1 VRWWETIMKNVLVVC
16 SLFVALGAHAFAQS
30 SDKKAIQEVVER
42 FLLHLGDRE
51 FDKVAA
57 DLAPKALVIVARD
70 RDGQWSNSFQ
80 TGDEWVAALK
90 RNPNPTTFREPITN
104 VSVTIDS
111 DRLAYLRADFQ
122 IIRDGQAQS
131 HGVDQFTLVRDG
143 GAWKLAVLA
152 YTSLPLR

>member
-1 VRWWETIMKNVLVVC
+1 MMKNMLVVC
-16 SLFVALGAHAFAQS
+16 SLFLALGAPSFAQS

-42 FLLHLGDRE
+42 FLLHLGDHE

-57 DLAPKALVIVARD
+57 DLAPRALVVVTRQ
-70 RDGQWSNSFQ
+70 RDGQWTNSFQ

-90 RNPNPTTFREPITN
+90 KNQNPTTFREPITN

-111 DRLAYLRADFQ
+111 DQLAYLRADFQ
-122 IIRDGQAQS
+122 IMRDSKAQS
-131 HGVDQFTLVRDG
+131 HGVDQFTLVRED
-143 GAWKLAVLA
+143 GAWKLAVVA